1 MIADYL
7 PLVMFLFVAVCLFS
21 GFPVAFVLGGGATV
35 FAFLGILLDRFNFT
49 QFFSTVPRIWG
60 GVAENLV
67 MTAIPMFILMGL
79 VLERSGVG
87 RDLVSCM
94 YILMRRVP
102 GALAVAVALIGTIM
116 AAATGII
123 GASVTMLTV
132 LTLPLM
138 LAAGYSPR
146 LATGTVAASG
156 TLGILIPPS
165 IMLVIMAE
173 LLGQSVADLFFAAL
187 FPGLLLS
194 LLYIIYIVV
203 FALIFPDAAPRTEAQ
218 QGQGIG
224 SWSGFLVIA
233 LGLFPPAFL
242 ILMVLGSILAGWA
255 TPTEAAG
262 VGALGAVMLAVF
274 YKPMVDF
281 LYKRIDIDNEAI
293 FPVSTSDVPTPTPDQ
308 ARGVFRRPFAVL
320 NSSLEELCRMCGMLF
335 MIVIAATSFSYVF
348 RILGGDYLILDFIEQ
363 AGIGSWGLLIL
374 LMVTT
379 FVLGFF
385 FDWLEIAL
393 IVLPVFTP
401 LIGAMDFGDHVP
413 QYQVSVWFLILI
425 SINLQTSFLTP
436 PFGFSLFFMKGAAPS
451 SVSLNDIYL
460 GIIPF
465 VLIQIICVI
474 VVAMWPQ
481 VALWLPAQ
489 IL

>member
-1 MIADYL
+1 
-7 PLVMFLFVAVCLFS
+7 MFV
-21 GFPVAFVLGGGATV
+21 
-35 FAFLGILLDRFNFT
+35 
-49 QFFSTVPRIWG
+49 
-60 GVAENLV
+60 
-67 MTAIPMFILMGL
+67 LMGL

-94 YILMRRVP
+94 YVVMRRVP
-102 GALAVAVALIGTIM
+102 GGLTVAVTLIGTIM

-194 LLYIIYIVV
+194 LFYIIYIIV
-203 FALIFPDAAPRTEAQ
+203 FALLFPCTAPRQEAK
-218 QGQGIG
+218 QGSDIG
-224 SWSGFLVIA
+224 ARKGFLVIT
-233 LGLFPPAFL
+233 LGLFPPVFL

-262 VGALGAVMLAVF
+262 VGAIGAILLAAF

-281 LYKRIDIDNEAI
+281 LYRKIDIDTNML
-293 FPVSTSDVPTPTPDQ
+293 FPIWGDDDTAPQ
-308 ARGVFRRPFAVL
+308 AWRTKGIFRRSFKVID
-320 NSSLEELCRMCGMLF
+320 SSLEELCRMCGMLF
-335 MIVIAATSFSYVF
+335 MIIIAATSFSYVF
-348 RILGGDYLILDFIEQ
+348 RILGGDYIILDFVEK
-363 AGIGSWGLLIL
+363 AGIGSWGLLVL

-413 QYQVSVWFLILI
+413 QYQVSIWFLILI

-436 PFGFSLFFMKGAAPS
+436 PFGFSLFFMKGAAPP
-451 SVSLNDIYL
+451 SVLLKDIYL

-465 VLIQIICVI
+465 VLIQITCVI
-474 VVAMWPQ
+474 VVAKWPQ
-481 VALWLPAQ
+481 VALWLPSK
-489 IL
+489 LL